1 MGPRPVFRLR
11 LGDRVAVKR
20 IQKSGLVW
28 FIFLPLRPIRCCIF
42 VFDLFQDFMNFMA

>member
-1 MGPRPVFRLR
+1 MGSRPVFRLR

-20 IQKSGLVW
+20 IQKSGW
-28 FIFLPLRPIRCCIF
+28 FIFLPLRQIRCCIF